1 MNNKP
6 NRMSV
11 YLPVVLAFV
20 FIAGLLLGSRFYLTV
35 PKNKSGFHKTTSYDK
50 LDEVVHYI
58 QQDYVDSVPL
68 DQLEVDAINGMF
80 RNLDPHSQYISAEEL
95 KEINEPLKG
104 NFEGIGIEFRIVKD
118 TIMILQVIPGGPS
131 EKTGLKQGDRIVMI
145 NDTNVAGI
153 KISNA
158 DVMKRLKG
166 EKGTKVKVGIVRPGL
181 SDLIN
186 FTITRG
192 IIPIYSI
199 DVSYMVNDSVGYIKL
214 SRFSATTPEECDE
227 ALTKLKN
234 SGMKRLIL
242 DLRDNV
248 GGYLESAIRLADE
261 FLGNKKLIV
270 YTQGNNR
277 PTQYAFATS
286 KGIFEDQPIDILIDE
301 GSASA
306 SEILAG
312 AIQDNDRGLIIGR
325 RSFGKGMVQE
335 QMELTDGSAIR
346 LTVARYY
353 TPTGRCIQRPY
364 DKGIEEYQNDFMT
377 RLEDG
382 ELQHLDSIHFPDS
395 LKYYTP
401 GGKVVYGGGGI
412 MPDIYVPIQTGDEYR
427 YFNELINKGIFYQ
440 FAFEYTDARRD
451 KMKNDYRE
459 AKGYINDFQ
468 IDNTLFEDFI
478 SYAEK
483 NGVKRDTTGLKSTGP
498 LIRTLIKALIG
509 REIYSDEAFYPIYNQ
524 TDKIFQKALQT
535 LKDS

>member
-382 ELQHLDSIHFPDS
+382 ELQHPDSIHFPDS

>member
-1 MNNKP
+1 
-6 NRMSV
+6 MSV
-11 YLPVVLAFV
+11 YLPMVLAFV
-20 FIAGLLLGSRFYLTV
+20 FIAGLLLGSRFSSSV
-35 PKNKSGFHKTTSYDK
+35 PDKKSSIRKTTSNDK
-50 LDEVVHYI
+50 LDDVVHYI

-68 DQLEVDAINGMF
+68 NQLEVDAINGMF

-104 NFEGIGIEFRIVKD
+104 NFEGIGIEFRTVKD
-118 TIMILQVIPGGPS
+118 TIVVLQVIPGGPS

-153 KISNA
+153 RIANT

-181 SDLIN
+181 SDLIS

-227 ALTKLKN
+227 ALTKLGN

-270 YTQGNNR
+270 YTKGNNR

-286 KGIFEDQPIDILIDE
+286 KGKFENQPIDILIDE

-325 RSFGKGMVQE
+325 RSFGKGLVQE
-335 QMELTDGSAIR
+335 QMELPDGSAIR

-364 DKGIEEYQNDFMT
+364 DKGIEEYQNDFIT

-382 ELQHLDSIHFPDS
+382 ELQHPDSIHFPDS

-401 GGKVVYGGGGI
+401 EGKVVYGGGGI
-412 MPDIYVPIQTGDEYR
+412 MPDVYVPIQTGNEYR

-440 FAFEYTDARRD
+440 FAFEYTDTRRE
-451 KMKNDYRE
+451 KIKNDYRDV
-459 AKGYINDFQ
+459 KGYVKEFQVNDA
-468 IDNTLFEDFI
+468 LFEDFI

-483 NGVKRDTTGLKSTGP
+483 NGVKPDATGLTLTGP
-498 LIRTLIKALIG
+498 MIRTLIKAFIG
-509 REIYSDEAFYPIYNQ
+509 RELYSDEAFYPIYNQ

-535 LKDS
+535 LEGS